1 MGELP
6 KRARIFVPEDAAQ
19 IKGCVQI
26 IHGMAEHQGR
36 YVPVAEFLKANG
48 FVVVTSDLR
57 GHGDNVETDDDSTNA
72 TNKTNTTTNGSENNT
87 VIVNKNNTANAA
99 NNTNSNNATNK
110 SNSANQATTNHP
122 KTGEFMNGKV
132 IAGVSIATF
141 ALIIAFAKLKKY
153 NY

>member
-1 MGELP
+1 MKKTSKILFIILSIILTITVILG
-6 KRARIFVPEDAAQ
+6 VSNHTVYAADDEYD
-19 IKGCVQI
+19 
-26 IHGMAEHQGR
+26 MD
-36 YVPVAEFLKANG
+36 F
-48 FVVVTSDLR
+48 DLN
-57 GHGDNVETDDDSTNA
+57 NVETDDDSTNA

-122 KTGEFMNGKV
+122 QTGEFMNGKV